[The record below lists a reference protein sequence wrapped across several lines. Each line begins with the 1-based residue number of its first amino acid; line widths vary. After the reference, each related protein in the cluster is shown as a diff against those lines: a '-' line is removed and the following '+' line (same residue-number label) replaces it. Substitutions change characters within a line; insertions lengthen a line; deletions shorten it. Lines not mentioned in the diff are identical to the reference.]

1 MRILKCVISYLI
13 NLQRNDLGHDL
24 GERFKSEIALG
35 KTDPVLSGS
44 LYLSPSLSVSRSHYL
59 FFAVIYAIIL
69 ILIQL

>member
-35 KTDPVLSGS
+35 KTDPELKGS
-44 LYLSPSLSVSRSHYL
+44 LYLPLSLFHSLTYC
-59 FFAVIYAIIL
+59 FFAVIYA
-69 ILIQL
+69 